1 MTFDGGKVGG
11 LALLLEPIQGPNKA
25 SAALSSLAE
34 RHRLLQRERRGW
46 SRTFGMQNAFE
57 CRDVRESGKME
68 KKSLVLTDGVLV
80 SLKKVV

>member
-1 MTFDGGKVGG
+1 MTFGGGKVGG
-11 LALLLEPIQGPNKA
+11 LELHLEPIQGPNKA
-25 SAALSSLAE
+25 SAARSSLAE
-34 RHRLLQRERRGW
+34 RHRLLQQERRGW
-46 SRTFGMQNAFE
+46 SRIFGMQNAFE